1 MLKSRQLTLLQKGI
15 SSAIPVNAS
24 IAKVSLKTLPQNCQ
38 VNYRVLCM
46 NVILNTVTC
55 NEQENGY
62 ELLWDTD
69 PTSGFSC

>member
-24 IAKVSLKTLPQNCQ
+24 IEKVSLKTLPQNCQ
-38 VNYRVLCM
+38 VNYRVLFM

-62 ELLWDTD
+62 ELLSDTD